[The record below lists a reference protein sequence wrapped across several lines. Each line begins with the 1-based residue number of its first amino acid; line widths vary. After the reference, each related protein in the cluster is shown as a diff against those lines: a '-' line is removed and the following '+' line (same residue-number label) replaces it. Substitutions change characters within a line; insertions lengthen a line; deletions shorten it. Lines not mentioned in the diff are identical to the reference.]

1 MHRAPGPRVCGLSP
15 RGGAREARAPGQ
27 ARPSPFALHRGPRHQ
42 LLTGRTPGL
51 KEAPSLLTWQ
61 TGVTQR
67 DTEGLRCPLT
77 RPGGLPL
84 PPPALTPAAAEGRKV
99 PHTHLARGSA
109 VRRSCTGSGARRP
122 FGWARTLQ
130 SRGPWSPGRRPAP
143 ALLGSGLHGQRRQV
157 SKAPSVRAARP
168 QRQPHHLGSAPD
180 PQALDSREPWPLVPH
195 RLGDCCSRGTSP
207 LRK

>member
-109 VRRSCTGSGARRP
+109 VRRSCTVRCQAALRMGRDTPEQGSLVPRP
-122 FGWARTLQ
+122 QTGTSPVRKWAAWPEAAGEQ
-130 SRGPWSPGRRPAP
+130 SSICAGGPSPAP
-143 ALLGSGLHGQRRQV
+143 ASPPRLRPRPSG
-157 SKAPSVRAARP
+157 VR
-168 QRQPHHLGSAPD
+168 L
-180 PQALDSREPWPLVPH
+180 
-195 RLGDCCSRGTSP
+195 
-207 LRK
+207 